1 MKEQYSDFEVKKK
14 VLKPLEVEG
23 RIIYP
28 IIEVLSSQTIFDAL
42 NVSPVAL
49 IVEENGDKY
58 VLQLSY
64 GEIDEDE
71 LFEIFEAFKY
81 K

>member
-14 VLKPLEVEG
+14 VLKPFEIEG
-23 RIIYP
+23 RLIYP
-28 IIEVLSSQTIFDAL
+28 IIKVLSSHTVFNVL
-42 NVSPVAL
+42 NISPVAL

-64 GEIDEDE
+64 DEIDEDE
-71 LFEIFEAFKY
+71 LFEILDAFKY